1 MITIRNEQGDVVNY
15 KHIIPPIK
23 VGNVF
28 LPNLEMLEDIIR
40 TSWVNILKSDFVKY
54 QEQGEIIMVNANG
67 GWCTLD
73 DSHEIIL

>member
-1 MITIRNEQGDVVNY
+1 MIALRNSFGEVVNY
-15 KHIIPPIK
+15 KHIVPPIK

-54 QEQGEIIMVNANG
+54 QEKGEIILINANG

-73 DSHEIIL
+73 DSDEIII